1 MLLQG
6 RAGMFWLKKSSGS
19 MRFVLVSSNQRKIDE
34 LVLLLKPEFDVDVQ
48 VFEYPELKLDDSC
61 DISKAAAKMLASRL
75 NRAVIVE
82 DSGFFIRSLNG
93 FPGTCTK
100 YVHTRIG
107 NDGLLRV
114 MKGVK
119 NRVCF
124 YRSAVAVCS
133 PGGEPLCFLG
143 EEEGRVAEEA
153 KGAKGWGQ
161 DAIFIPKG
169 KKKTYGELGHA
180 GFHLFRKRSVERLKD
195 YLSSIRF

>member
-1 MLLQG
+1 
-6 RAGMFWLKKSSGS
+6 

-34 LVLLLKPEFDVDVQ
+34 LVLLLKPEFDIEVRK
-48 VFEYPELKLDDSC
+48 FEYPELKLDDPC
-61 DISKAAAKMLASRL
+61 EISMAAAKMLASRL
-75 NRAVIVE
+75 CKPVIVE
-82 DSGFFIRSLNG
+82 DSGFFIQSLNG

-119 NRVCF
+119 SRACF

-133 PGGEPLCFLG
+133 PGSAPLCFFG
-143 EEEGRVAEEA
+143 EEEGRVAEKA
-153 KGAKGWGQ
+153 SGVKGWGQ

-169 KKKTYGELGHA
+169 KKKTYGELGHS
-180 GFHLFRKRSVERLKD
+180 GFHLFRQRAVERLKA
-195 YLSSIRF
+195 YFASRRK